1 MCGFIALFSSST
13 AWDKDVLKKGS
24 ESMINRGPDDDG
36 EWWSDDC
43 FVGMAH
49 RRLAI
54 IDLKRLF
61 SKKSWNKLHLQIIY
75 YGREYCK
82 ARECYGITC
91 KICTTCYPNRKNPFK
106 TNKA

>member
-13 AWDKDVLKKGS
+13 AWDKDVLKKAS

-54 IDLKRLF
+54 IDLNH
-61 SKKSWNKLHLQIIY
+61 SANQPMVSINKLSWKGLPI
-75 YGREYCK
+75 
-82 ARECYGITC
+82 
-91 KICTTCYPNRKNPFK
+91 
-106 TNKA
+106 